1 MGARAAGQRRR
12 AARVGPNF
20 AQHRRL
26 DRLRDLLSRHPRGVS
41 LMDLGR
47 MLAVDQR
54 TVRRYLKE
62 IEREY
67 ELSPLRPRGGGPCL
81 WRIRPGEIPRK
92 IEIRRAQAYALL
104 ATRGLFDALQGSAL
118 FDEIDMAMSKLRAFA
133 DRPGRGPNAGLA
145 NTRLE
150 ERFVYLPRL
159 TRDYS
164 DKSEEL
170 DELFLSVSELRPLSL
185 RYLRADK
192 VRATRDEPVLVIH
205 PYALVL
211 HGDCVYCVGAVA
223 ATQEMRTFAFDR
235 MRDLRALSE
244 ERFELPRGFR
254 VEDHFQGELGALVPA
269 TPVRVVV
276 DLDARAARSVRDARW
291 HPSQR
296 LSALAGGGVRVTFAV
311 EDAEALLGWVLGF
324 GRSAQVVEPESLR
337 ELVQRELAAM
347 LEAYAS
353 EAERDARA
361 RASR

>member
-1 MGARAAGQRRR
+1 M
-12 AARVGPNF
+12 GPNF

-26 DRLRDLLSRHPRGVS
+26 DHLRDLLSRHPRGVS
-41 LMDLGR
+41 LMELGR

-81 WRIRPGEIPRK
+81 WRIRPGELPRK
-92 IEIRRAQAYALL
+92 VEIRRAQAYALL
-104 ATRGLFDALQGSAL
+104 ATRGLFEALQGSAL

-133 DRPGRGPNAGLA
+133 DRPGRGPNAGLS

-159 TRDYS
+159 SRDYS

-170 DELFLSVSELRPLSL
+170 DELFLAVSELRPLSL

-192 VRATRDEPVLVIH
+192 TRVSRDEPALVIH

-211 HGDCVYCVGAVA
+211 HGDCVYCVAQVPA
-223 ATQEMRTFAFDR
+223 AQEIRTFAFDR
-235 MRDLRALSE
+235 MRDVRTLSD
-244 ERFELPRGFR
+244 ERFELPRSFR
-254 VEDHFQGELGALVPA
+254 VEEHFQGELGALTPA
-269 TPVRVVV
+269 TPVKVVV

-291 HPSQR
+291 HPSQKV
-296 LSALAGGGVRVTFAV
+296 SALAGGGVRVSFAV
-311 EDAEALLGWVLGF
+311 EDAESMLSWVLGF

-347 LEAYAS
+347 LEAYG
-353 EAERDARA
+353 AEGRTAQRG
-361 RASR
+361 